1 MTEKMDTKSKTEYV
15 APKEGSKLFNKYFC
29 IILLMGAAVNFA
41 NYIVGSAFSLWVID
55 AGGTN
60 TTYGVIHSLYSLVIL
75 LARPV
80 AGWII
85 DHGNRRQAFIA
96 ASVIFVASMFLML
109 YSPVFGIFIGARL
122 VMGAGNGCAVQMTNT
137 VGFDYMPKDKMDR
150 GIGYVTLC
158 SSLMSAL
165 TATISVGT
173 YKSQGPSALVWMSAA
188 AMAVAVALSF
198 LLVMRIPEGHGEK
211 FRLKDVFDLSKLFEV
226 RSVKP
231 ALISAFSTYFG
242 FGLRSYVIL
251 YGRSLGFANPGWFTT
266 ASALGLLVVRFAL
279 DRIPV
284 TEKSKDRRVYL
295 AFAVFVVYLVTIS
308 LCRSFV
314 VYIIAALLWSVL
326 FGILTPTLQS
336 IAIKAAPAERR
347 GAASSTFHCA
357 SDIGIII
364 GSFLGGKLSDL
375 FGYSKMFLFGLIPV
389 ALAFIYYFITLRDRA
404 SDK

>member
-1 MTEKMDTKSKTEYV
+1 MSADPKREYI
-15 APKEGSKLFNKYFC
+15 APAEGSNLFNKYFC

-55 AGGTN
+55 AGGSN
-60 TTYGVIHSLYSLVIL
+60 TTYGVIHSLYSFVIL
-75 LARPV
+75 LARPI

-85 DHGNRRQAFIA
+85 DHGNRRQAFIV
-96 ASVIFVASMFLML
+96 ASIIFVATMFLML
-109 YSPVFGIFIGARL
+109 YSPVFGIFVGARL
-122 VMGAGNGCAVQMTNT
+122 AMGAGNGCAVQITNT
-137 VGFDYMPKDKMDR
+137 VGFDYMPRDKMDR

-158 SSLMSAL
+158 SSLMSAF
-165 TATISVGT
+165 TATISVST
-173 YKSQGPSALVWMSAA
+173 YKSHGPSTLVFMSAA

-198 LLVMRIPEGHGEK
+198 LLVYRIPEGRGEK
-211 FRLKDVFDLSKLFEV
+211 FRLKDVFNLTKLFEI

-266 ASALGLLVVRFAL
+266 ASALGLLVVRFVL

-295 AFAVFVVYLVTIS
+295 AFAVFVLYLVTIS
-308 LCRSFV
+308 LCNNFV

-357 SDIGIII
+357 SDVGIIV
-364 GSFLGGKLSDL
+364 GSFLGGRLSDA

-389 ALAFIYYFITLRDRA
+389 VLSFIYYFIALRDRET
-404 SDK
+404 K

>member
-1 MTEKMDTKSKTEYV
+1 MSTDPKKEYI
-15 APKEGSKLFNKYFC
+15 APAEGSNLFNKYFC

-55 AGGTN
+55 AGGSN
-60 TTYGVIHSLYSLVIL
+60 TTYGTIHSLYSLVIL
-75 LARPV
+75 LARPI

-85 DHGNRRQAFIA
+85 DHGNRRQAFIV
-96 ASVIFVASMFLML
+96 ASIIFVATMFLML
-109 YSPVFGIFIGARL
+109 YSPIFGIFVGARL
-122 VMGAGNGCAVQMTNT
+122 AMGAGNGVAVQMTNT
-137 VGFDYMPKDKMDR
+137 LGFDYMPRDKMDR

-158 SSLMSAL
+158 SSLMSAF
-165 TATISVGT
+165 TATISVST
-173 YKSQGPSALVWMSAA
+173 YKNHGPSALVYMSAA
-188 AMAVAVALSF
+188 AMVFAVALSF
-198 LLVMRIPEGHGEK
+198 LLVYRIPEGRGEK
-211 FRLKDVFDLSKLFEV
+211 FNLKDVFDLNKLFEI

-266 ASALGLLVVRFAL
+266 ASALGLLAVRFIL

-284 TEKSKDRRVYL
+284 TEKSKDRRVYF
-295 AFAVFVVYLVTIS
+295 AFAVFVLYLVTIS
-308 LCRSFV
+308 LCNNFV

-357 SDIGIII
+357 SDIGIIV
-364 GSFLGGKLSDL
+364 GSYLGGKLSDA

-389 ALAFIYYFITLRDRA
+389 VLSMIYYTIALK
-404 SDK
+404 DKKTGQ